1 MSGQG
6 WKTKV
11 AVARQS
17 EFGIAVSV
25 TDLVTFTGESI
36 SKNIETVESEF
47 LDGIYGKKQI
57 YHGFESGAGEIRG
70 EAVIDE
76 IETDPIGWEHF
87 ILGTIGSAAFTLSTN
102 IYKPQES
109 LPLLTVAVQKY
120 HGNNAKVWEFRSAKV
135 NTLEVS
141 GAVGTAGG
149 KVSWTASLVG
159 EKVLRTGEAGIVNTT
174 ADFSNITPANK
185 PEPLLMS
192 KMALKIGDTDDAL
205 TDSDRIAI
213 EEFTLTINNNLSD
226 DTFASIT
233 ASHTD
238 GSLPIEHERN
248 GRQEVTLR
256 IVRPRLYDMTFFD
269 WFSRNTTL
277 QALLEFST
285 VGGTY
290 SHKIYLP
297 YLKIA
302 EDPSAE
308 VGGPELLKEE
318 INLVAVYNTSN
329 LNANM
334 TLSDGSTITG
344 QIAWE
349 AKSKRT
355 AVPS

>member
-1 MSGQG
+1 VD
-6 WKTKV
+6 KV
-11 AVARQS
+11 GKQKLLSPNKLSLELQS
-17 EFGIAVSV
+17 R
-25 TDLVTFTGESI
+25 

-70 EAVIDE
+70 EAVID
-76 IETDPIGWEHF
+76 INGFGWEHF
-87 ILGTIGSAAFTLSTN
+87 VLGAIGSAAFTLSTN
-102 IYKPQES
+102 IYKPHES

-120 HGNNAKVWEFRSAKV
+120 HGSNAKVWEFRSAKV

-174 ADFSNITPANK
+174 ADFSTISTEERL
-185 PEPLLMS
+185 EPLLMS
-192 KMALKIGDTDDAL
+192 KMTLKI
-205 TDSDRIAI
+205 
-213 EEFTLTINNNLSD
+213 
-226 DTFASIT
+226 
-233 ASHTD
+233 HTD

-269 WFSRNTTL
+269 WFSGNTAL

-297 YLKIA
+297 YLKIT